1 MLAWHNNQTYLFS
14 CMMCYIW
21 YEKIFVITRD
31 GIKNR
36 KQAVWGHSEAVY
48 WHFQDLGCTI

>member
-1 MLAWHNNQTYLFS
+1 MLALHNNQAYLFS